1 MKAIEVQNL
10 KRVFDGIIAVNDISF
25 DVEEGEIFGFLGPNG
40 AGKTTTVKMLT
51 CQLVPS
57 EGEAK
62 VFGYDIRKECNIIR
76 KIIGIV
82 PQEASLHELLTAEQ
96 NIFFYGMLYDIQ
108 KKEIRR
114 RAEELLSA
122 MELSHRKKDLV
133 KTFSGGMKQRLNLI
147 LALLHK
153 PKLLFLD
160 EPTTGLDPQAR
171 RRIWE
176 FIKEINE
183 QGTTIFLTT
192 HYMEEA
198 DNLADRVAIIDN
210 GKIISLGKPSE
221 LKRKMRKEKILE
233 VEIEHDERIAD
244 SIKTVEGVKQLTCEN
259 GKLRI
264 IVEDR
269 KGLLLDIVRV
279 LSDKNIKSLITAEPT
294 LEDVFIYLT
303 GKRLRD

>member
-1 MKAIEVQNL
+1 
-10 KRVFDGIIAVNDISF
+10 
-25 DVEEGEIFGFLGPNG
+25 
-40 AGKTTTVKMLT
+40 
-51 CQLVPS
+51 
-57 EGEAK
+57 
-62 VFGYDIRKECNIIR
+62 
-76 KIIGIV
+76 
-82 PQEASLHELLTAEQ
+82 
-96 NIFFYGMLYDIQ
+96 
-108 KKEIRR
+108 
-114 RAEELLSA
+114 

-244 SIKTVEGVKQLTCEN
+244 SIKTVEGVKQLTYEN